1 MPAGSRLFICLRRSL
16 PGILAWGA
24 LSWGAAANAAPF
36 PHRLHLGMG
45 IRCLTCH
52 PNAATSTKVEDNLLP
67 TRQACQGCH
76 DNVEIPAPPAT
87 KLTKFSHALHLGM
100 GNVAPFLAAAI
111 DHKTYFQTP
120 GADLPWI
127 RSHLNSGNPCEACHR
142 GLEESDRVAPVNL
155 PQMPDCLVCHAKIEA
170 PFSCWDCHSQ
180 EANLKPANHTAN
192 FMDTHSS
199 GKLAL
204 DKSTCAL
211 CHGRTFRCMGC
222 H

>member
-1 MPAGSRLFICLRRSL
+1 LRRF
-16 PGILAWGA
+16 
-24 LSWGAAANAAPF
+24 LSIGLVWGAALGAAPF

-45 IRCLTCH
+45 LECLTCH
-52 PNAATSTKVEDNLLP
+52 PNAAKSTKVEDNLLP
-67 TRQACQGCH
+67 TWEACQGCH
-76 DNVEIPAPPAT
+76 DQGEIPAQPTT
-87 KLTKFSHALHLGM
+87 KLTKFNHALHLKM

-111 DHKTYFQTP
+111 DHKTYFPTP
-120 GADLPWI
+120 GADLAWI
-127 RSHLNSGNPCEACHR
+127 RGHLNSHNPCEACHR
-142 GLEESDRVAPVNL
+142 GMQESDQVARVNL
-155 PQMPDCLVCHAKIEA
+155 PQMPDCLVCHTKIEA

-180 EANLKPANHTAN
+180 EANLKPASHVEH

-199 GKLAL
+199 GKLQL